1 MDTAFERFRRRSIAA
16 YICLFGAYFG
26 DVVYGESHGEV
37 ALWLVMGC
45 VGVILV
51 VIRNISI
58 PTSQARWRMFLADG
72 LALCAMQILHGV
84 LSVSLGLARGVV
96 FLLAA
101 SIYISLFTHLLYGGR
116 IIARAAATR

>member
-1 MDTAFERFRRRSIAA
+1 MDIAFERFRRRSFAA
-16 YICLFGAYFG
+16 YGCLLGAYVG
-26 DVVYGESHGEV
+26 DAVYGESHGEA

-58 PTSQARWRMFLADG
+58 PASQARWRMFLADG

-84 LSVSLGLARGVV
+84 LPVSLGLARGAVL
-96 FLLAA
+96 LLAA
-101 SIYISLFTHLLYGGR
+101 SMYVSLFTHVLYGGR
-116 IIARAAATR
+116 IIARAATR